1 MYGPVPAP
9 QAAPP
14 HSHGLHEVAG
24 HNHHQPQYS
33 LVTGPGGQPAHHNHQ
48 QHLQAAPSFEYGA
61 GMNGPSM
68 DAVMISQHHHH
79 AVQAAA
85 AGQVHTLVH
94 HGPGGPGQPHPPQSY
109 SVPVAPGSQGQG
121 YSSQYA
127 ASSQGYSAPQYTVTG
142 GQPGAQG
149 SAPQYNN
156 SYSSPLANT
165 GYMMPSVAQ
174 TVAAPDSIIDK
185 QYKLY
190 LAVFVKKW

>member
-61 GMNGPSM
+61 CMNGPSM

-85 AGQVHTLVH
+85 AGQ
-94 HGPGGPGQPHPPQSY
+94 
-109 SVPVAPGSQGQG
+109 
-121 YSSQYA
+121 
-127 ASSQGYSAPQYTVTG
+127 TG
-142 GQPGAQG
+142 EQAK
-149 SAPQYNN
+149 
-156 SYSSPLANT
+156 SSPPDMAAFNRLLGMIQKAT
-165 GYMMPSVAQ
+165 E
-174 TVAAPDSIIDK
+174 TVRNSLIH
-185 QYKLY
+185 
-190 LAVFVKKW
+190 